1 MNILLVEDDAG
12 IGRFVTRGLAV
23 HGHQVAWYRQ
33 GAEVANIVAANRFCA
48 VLLDLGLP
56 DMDGIALCRALREQC
71 AGLQILMLTARGS
84 LDEKLEGFAAGAD
97 DYLPKPF
104 AFEELLAR
112 LVVFERRS
120 GRGPADPLRLGDL
133 SVDDMAREIRW
144 RDQVV
149 PLDGRGFSV
158 LRCLAQARGATVGR
172 GAIIEA
178 VWGEE
183 SDVTDNA
190 LDVNISAL
198 RRRLASVGAPPVIR
212 THRGQG
218 FALDIPA

>member
-23 HGHQVAWYRQ
+23 HGHHVAWYRQ
-33 GAEVANIVAANRFCA
+33 GGEVANIVAANRFCA

-56 DMDGIALCRALREQC
+56 DMDGLDLCRLLRDQC

-84 LDEKLEGFAAGAD
+84 LEEKLEGFAAGAD

-112 LVVFERRS
+112 LAVFERRS
-120 GRGPADPLRLGDL
+120 GGGPTAPLRLGDL
-133 SVDDMAREIRW
+133 AIDDVAREIRW
-144 RDQVV
+144 RNRVI
-149 PLDGRGFSV
+149 PLDGRGFRV
-158 LRCLAQARGATVGR
+158 LRCLAQARGATVQR
-172 GAIIEA
+172 AAIIEA
-178 VWGEE
+178 VWGVE

-198 RRRLASVGAPPVIR
+198 RRRLASLSAPPVIR

-218 FALDIPA
+218 FSLDVQA